1 MLAKYLLVD
10 VKTKRAS
17 LATKSWWALR
27 TLLIHQRCLAERSYS
42 LQSLLNTL
50 STTMLSSFGS
60 PAAVHAQEWSHLLL
74 PGEPRVLAAAAQL
87 EAGLVEHAF
96 GHDNKA
102 R

>member
-1 MLAKYLLVD
+1 
-10 VKTKRAS
+10 
-17 LATKSWWALR
+17 
-27 TLLIHQRCLAERSYS
+27 
-42 LQSLLNTL
+42 
-50 STTMLSSFGS
+50 MLSSFGS